1 MESLKIIKIIT
12 NLEFH
17 PLIFP
22 FFFNTIHKVLKF
34 WPFVII
40 EVFSSLLLLF
50 FVSIFPFIL
59 KILGINEVVVF
70 SSL

>member
-1 MESLKIIKIIT
+1 MKIIT
-12 NLEFH
+12 NLGFH

-22 FFFNTIHKVLKF
+22 FFFNTIHRVLKF

-40 EVFSSLLLLF
+40 EVFSFLLLLF
-50 FVSIFPFIL
+50 FVLIFPFIS
-59 KILGINEVVVF
+59 KILGTHEVEVF